1 MTRRRLPG
9 LYRTGIGLNPVADLW
24 AEVRRKGA
32 GLDAAKTKHRDD
44 GPGQDRPRLAI
55 RGPAL
60 HTQVVDKLRRLIANG
75 EIAAGERL
83 NELQIAASFRVSRT
97 PIREAIKLL
106 ASEGLLELLPGRGAR
121 VKRLTREET
130 LEHFEVIGAM
140 ERHAVEVAVG
150 RMTDPQRAELSGLH
164 DVMSVAFEAGDAR
177 GYFDANQKVHRFFV
191 RVSGNGALAS
201 MHDAMTK
208 RARRDRPL
216 TLASAPRWGAS
227 LAEHTEIIAAAL
239 NGEAERAGAAMLAHL
254 RRTAQ
259 AMADTSSLDR
269 EE

>member
-1 MTRRRLPG
+1 M
-9 LYRTGIGLNPVADLW
+9 
-24 AEVRRKGA
+24 E
-32 GLDAAKTKHRDD
+32 AAKTQHRDS
-44 GPGQDRPRLAI
+44 GIGQQRSRPAI
-55 RGPAL
+55 RRPAL

-75 EIAAGERL
+75 DIAAGERV

-140 ERHAVEVAVG
+140 ERHAVEVAVR
-150 RMTDPQRAELSGLH
+150 RMTELQRAELSALH
-164 DVMSVAFEAGDAR
+164 DVMKVAFDAGDAR
-177 GYFDANQKVHRFFV
+177 GYFDVNQKVHRFFV
-191 RVSGNGALAS
+191 RVAGNASLAS
-201 MHDAMTK
+201 IHDAMTK

-216 TLASAPRWGAS
+216 TLASAPRWDAS
-227 LAEHTEIIAAAL
+227 MAEHAEIIAAAL
-239 NGEAERAGAAMLAHL
+239 NGEADRAGATMLAHL
-254 RRTAQ
+254 RRTAE
-259 AMADTSSLDR
+259 AMANTSNLDP